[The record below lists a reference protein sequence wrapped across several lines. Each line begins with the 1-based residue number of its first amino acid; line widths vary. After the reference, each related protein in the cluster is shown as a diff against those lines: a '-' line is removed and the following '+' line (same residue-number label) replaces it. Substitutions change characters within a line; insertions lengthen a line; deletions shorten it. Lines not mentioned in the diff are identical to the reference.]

1 MRRSIN
7 MWYILKPI
15 LLTLFCLIVIVY
27 KIIEYVCVLLFRL
40 FFFFKWTK
48 YSSINNNEGD
58 FYYVFSDDDWSL
70 ESISKDSEEYSEEK
84 SPIESLRKFYAE
96 LKSI

>member
-1 MRRSIN
+1 

-15 LLTLFCLIVIVY
+15 LIILFCLIVLLY
-27 KIIEYVCVLLFRL
+27 KSLEYVCVLLFRL

-48 YSSINNNEGD
+48 YSYINNNEGNI
-58 FYYVFSDDDWSL
+58 YYEADAEGWRTLEVEKGSD
-70 ESISKDSEEYSEEK
+70 KYSEEK
-84 SPIESLRKFYAE
+84 NPIESLREYYLE